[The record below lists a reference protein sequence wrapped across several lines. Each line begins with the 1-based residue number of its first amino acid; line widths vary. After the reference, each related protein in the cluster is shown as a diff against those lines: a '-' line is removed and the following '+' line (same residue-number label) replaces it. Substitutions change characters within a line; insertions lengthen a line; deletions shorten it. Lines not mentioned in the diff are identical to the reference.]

1 MANYERKILIPYLQ
15 NVCSM
20 EMACVR
26 IRRNIQYYESQIKKT
41 NQNIQICTTAPSKPV
56 EKDYRRHKS
65 VNVVISIVL
74 SILIVVIEFCM
85 LLSSRSLIL
94 GLIIFLVPIMV
105 LSIFHART
113 ISLIQETRE
122 DKKEY
127 QAAQKRY
134 EQGVRIFES
143 NQQKLPQIKQR
154 LATEQK
160 LLDAQKRQLTQARS
174 TLQRLYSVNIIPN
187 RYRNIHVAYYLYDY
201 FSSTRETDLDKIV
214 QTMLLDE
221 IIQRLDR
228 IIAQQEEI
236 ILNQRI
242 QIARQDQQN
251 QMIAENHRQE
261 MRRLARMEHNQE
273 RQADYL
279 QMIDRNQEVTNFFLA
294 VDFFSKK

>member
-56 EKDYRRHKS
+56 EKDHRRHSS
-65 VNVVISIVL
+65 VETGVLLACIVACIVAFLTTLGDVSTFLDVGVLFITGCTALFGSLKALELIS
-74 SILIVVIEFCM
+74 EN
-85 LLSSRSLIL
+85 
-94 GLIIFLVPIMV
+94 
-105 LSIFHART
+105 H
-113 ISLIQETRE
+113 E
-122 DKKEY
+122 DKETYRSAK
-127 QAAQKRY
+127 KSY
-134 EQGVRIFES
+134 EKNMLIFES
-143 NQQKLPQIKQR
+143 NQQKIPQYKQY
-154 LATEQK
+154 LAAEQK
-160 LLDAQKRQLTQARS
+160 RLDVQKGQLTQARS